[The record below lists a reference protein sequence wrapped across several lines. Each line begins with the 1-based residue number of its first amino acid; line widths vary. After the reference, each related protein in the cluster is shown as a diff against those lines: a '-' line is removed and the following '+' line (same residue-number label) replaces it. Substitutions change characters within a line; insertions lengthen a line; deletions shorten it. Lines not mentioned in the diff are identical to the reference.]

1 MGPLL
6 ASTQELPIPV
16 RGIIRGEGV
25 GGIHKDIVEALRG
38 ELSLSGEKMELS
50 QHSEGEPSLRTL
62 IRAGEYLRIE
72 QLLYL
77 RGVPRMTT
85 EADGELMQPSGVPQ
99 SESPNIPK
107 VAWCSMVPKV

>member
-1 MGPLL
+1 MGPLP

-16 RGIIRGEGV
+16 WGVIRGKGV

-38 ELSLSGEKMELS
+38 ELGLSGEKMELS
-50 QHSEGEPSLRTL
+50 QHSECKPSLRTL

-77 RGVPRMTT
+77 RGVPGMTT
-85 EADGELMQPSGVPQ
+85 EADSELMQPRGVPQ

-107 VAWCSMVPKV
+107 VAWRPVVPKV